1 MKQSHFNF
9 QQIDPP
15 DRCTANI
22 HPTPVSVSS
31 WQTFH
36 HCKPLAL
43 AGRTFAL
50 LLNHRRYRVLPLHV
64 VNPISFRSIL
74 WRNNVGWQQQKKVA
88 PRTTSCFTFCFR
100 CLSILK
106 QHRREAILLSKKAH
120 PPAES
125 RGKRITTSFF
135 APAHILCHD
144 FSKHSSIPRKQQ
156 SFHRHRAR
164 MTRRV
169 RKTL

>member
-1 MKQSHFNF
+1 MKQSHFNI

-74 WRNNVGWQQQKKVA
+74 WRNNVGWQQQKKSGSQNDFLFHVLLPVFVDSEAA
-88 PRTTSCFTFCFR
+88 P
-100 CLSILK
+100 
-106 QHRREAILLSKKAH
+106 E
-120 PPAES
+120 
-125 RGKRITTSFF
+125 RG
-135 APAHILCHD
+135 
-144 FSKHSSIPRKQQ
+144 HSSFEKSPP
-156 SFHRHRAR
+156 SG
-164 MTRRV
+164 RV
-169 RKTL
+169 PWEKNHNELFCASSHLVS